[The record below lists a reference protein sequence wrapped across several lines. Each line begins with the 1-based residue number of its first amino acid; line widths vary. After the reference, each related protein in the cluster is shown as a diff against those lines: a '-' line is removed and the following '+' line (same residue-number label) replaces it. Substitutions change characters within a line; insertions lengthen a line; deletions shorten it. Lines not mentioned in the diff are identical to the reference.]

1 MFHDTALNGGVVA
14 VEGIIGTETAE
25 QEIWSE
31 QRRRVG
37 LLTDR
42 ECQVFLLLG
51 AGYSNR
57 SISTRLRVTEGTVK
71 AHVAQIL
78 NKLRVESRL
87 QAGLVSLTHQ
97 LFNESPMVAGC
108 QVR

>member
-1 MFHDTALNGGVVA
+1 MGD
-14 VEGIIGTETAE
+14 VETTTRDS
-25 QEIWSE
+25 WSE

-51 AGYSNR
+51 AGHSNR

-78 NKLRVESRL
+78 CKLRVESRL
-87 QAGLVSLTHQ
+87 QAGLVSYAHQ
-97 LFNESPMVAGC
+97 LFNERPMAAG
-108 QVR
+108 

>member
-1 MFHDTALNGGVVA
+1 M
-14 VEGIIGTETAE
+14 EGTIGTETAE
-25 QEIWSE
+25 REIWHE
-31 QRRRVG
+31 QRRRIG
-37 LLTDR
+37 LLTER

-57 SISTRLRVTEGTVK
+57 SISTRLQVTEGTVK

-78 NKLRVESRL
+78 GKLRVESRL

-97 LFNESPMVAGC
+97 LFNKSPMVAGRE
-108 QVR
+108 VR

>member
-1 MFHDTALNGGVVA
+1 M
-14 VEGIIGTETAE
+14 EGIREAETADRE
-25 QEIWSE
+25 SWSE

-42 ECQVFLLLG
+42 EAQVFLLLG

-57 SISTRLRVTEGTVK
+57 SISGRLRVTEGTVK

-78 NKLRVESRL
+78 GKLRVESRL
-87 QAGLVSLTHQ
+87 QAGLVSYAHQ
-97 LFNESPMVAGC
+97 LFNERPIAAGEA
-108 QVR
+108 VR